1 MFRTRFLIFLFYF
14 TLFSPV
20 TPNISAVLSDS
31 TPIIEPNICETP
43 NFKAPVIVNST
54 PINNSTTPQTE
65 TNDTINSID
74 ASPPPSNASSIEK
87 ESLPTLNNTQ
97 EQQSPTTP
105 VKEENHSM
113 SAKERAKQE
122 RKATKKLLK
131 ELSVCKTILEELEV
145 CFNCLDFVDKKL
157 DFYLFFILL

>member
-1 MFRTRFLIFLFYF
+1 M
-14 TLFSPV
+14 P
-20 TPNISAVLSDS
+20 A
-31 TPIIEPNICETP
+31 
-43 NFKAPVIVNST
+43 
-54 PINNSTTPQTE
+54 
-65 TNDTINSID
+65 
-74 ASPPPSNASSIEK
+74 
-87 ESLPTLNNTQ
+87 LNNTQ

-145 CFNCLDFVDKKL
+145 CFE
-157 DFYLFFILL
+157 LFRLCRQKA